1 MTPEENYY
9 MPCGQLPEYEKWDH
23 AQLAIAAACEDG
35 HIEALVTAAYELGVA
50 DEREECA
57 RLCEVHQY
65 EWAYGSTYAAAI
77 RNRSA
82 S

>member
-1 MTPEENYY
+1 MKPTREEALAMAREAGFGNVVG
-9 MPCGQLPEYEKWDH
+9 MPHIKG
-23 AQLAIAAACEDG
+23 
-35 HIEALVTAAYELGVA
+35 IEALVAAAYELGVA

>member
-1 MTPEENYY
+1 MTREGIIELAKQ
-9 MPCGQLPEYEKWDH
+9 CGLWSEYAGPIDR
-23 AQLAIAAACEDG
+23 
-35 HIEALVTAAYELGVA
+35 IEALVTAAYELGVA